1 MMAMAESIK
10 SESPPVHI
18 MATGSPGFHE
28 LDQADYVA
36 TLTTFAEWGDPKAQH
51 DLAALYLEGRD
62 VEQDFVAALKWH
74 TLSAQQDNVLSQHD
88 LATMYLEGLGVTP
101 DPETAFA
108 WFIKAATQG
117 DAKAQNNLGILYAT
131 GTGVTMDIIEAA
143 QWFMLAESQ
152 GMLDATENLE
162 IAKEE
167 MTREQLQEAQTRLKS
182 RSQGGL

>member
-1 MMAMAESIK
+1 MMAMAESVKTQSAPIH
-10 SESPPVHI
+10 V
-18 MATGSPGFHE
+18 MTTGSPGFHE
-28 LDQADYVA
+28 LNQEDYVA

-62 VEQDFVAALKWH
+62 VDQDFAAALEWH
-74 TLSAQQDNVLSQHD
+74 TRAAQQDNILSQHD

-101 DPETAFA
+101 DPETAFH
-108 WFIKAATQG
+108 WFFKAATHG

-131 GTGVTMDIIEAA
+131 GTGVALDIIEAA
-143 QWFMLAESQ
+143 RWFLSAESQ

-167 MTREQLQEAQTRLKS
+167 MTPEQLQEATMRFQLRQRAET
-182 RSQGGL
+182 